1 MNYLVFDIGGTSVK
15 YALSDQLGN
24 LSHTGFFPTPGTNAK
39 TLLQAMDDVRLRIG
53 GKQPIDGA
61 AVSCPGA
68 VDPVTGVVHGTSAVP
83 CIHGIPLRE
92 MLSGRFGVCLS
103 QLKMMPGVL
112 RGENSGE
119 AWLWEKNISRQSQ
132 LVAALA
138 EPWSMTE
145 M

>member
-68 VDPVTGVVHGTSAVP
+68 VDPVTGVVQRGSMHSRHTLAGNAVRPLWRSA
-83 CIHGIPLRE
+83 
-92 MLSGRFGVCLS
+92 CL
-103 QLKMMPGVL
+103 
-112 RGENSGE
+112 N
-119 AWLWEKNISRQSQ
+119 
-132 LVAALA
+132 
-138 EPWSMTE
+138 
-145 M
+145 

>member
-39 TLLQAMDDVRLRIG
+39 SLLQSMDDVRLRIG

-92 MLSGRFGVCLS
+92 MLSGRFGGLPVSIENDARCFAWGE
-103 QLKMMPGVL
+103 QWRGVAV
-112 RGENSGE
+112 G
-119 AWLWEKNISRQSQ
+119 KNISRQSQ

-138 EPWSMTE
+138 EP
-145 M
+145 